1 MNQLNVLHVGEPNEP
16 PIEWKS
22 QPPAA
27 HFKSSTSTSKTNPV
41 ILAIMRRLN
50 HHAIDNGSV
59 KVPTSGSQFE
69 SNSETVQDPDTTPIK
84 LN

>member
-1 MNQLNVLHVGEPNEP
+1 ME
-16 PIEWKS
+16 
-22 QPPAA
+22 QPTSGRSLQS
-27 HFKSSTSTSKTNPV
+27 KSSPSRTDPV
-41 ILAIMRRLN
+41 VSAIMGKLN

-84 LN
+84 LNRR